1 MTETSQALST
11 SCESGVVLGR
21 TEPRLWTP
29 PLREL
34 TRDTSY
40 GYDLIDFAE
49 AIGWPLDP
57 YQQWLAIHGGEL
69 LPDGR
74 PRFRVLLV
82 IIARQ
87 NGKSVFCRILT
98 LFWLFVDCIELVIG
112 TNTSR
117 DTAKAS
123 WRKVIEMAERTAE
136 LAADLAP
143 IHTREAIGEE
153 NFFTKLGSNYRFAA
167 PNRRAGRSLTVGKAI
182 LDELREH
189 RNRDTW
195 DALINAGNA
204 VADFQAWAIT
214 NQGDVTA
221 IVLDEL
227 RTAALQ
233 FLETGEG
240 DPRLFLAEW
249 SAPAG
254 SDPADL
260 NALAYANPDL
270 GNRIQADALV
280 GQALQAKNAGGETLA
295 RFRTEIMC
303 QKVHLLDPAIEPELW
318 DDCGTAEP
326 VDLAAHRK
334 RVALCFDVSLD
345 GSHATLVAAATL
357 DGVTHIE
364 VVKRWQGHGCTAA
377 LRAEL
382 PGIVDRIKPR
392 SVAWFPAGPAAAV
405 AADLKQRRGGR
416 RPWPPRGVKV
426 DELTAETAAVC
437 MGLADIVA
445 SGQLQHP
452 KDEMLDQHIAQT
464 QKLKRG
470 DAWVFTRAGAGPV
483 DGSYAAAGAA
493 HAARTLPAPL
503 APLVVAT

>member
-1 MTETSQALST
+1 MTSQALST
-11 SCESGVVLGR
+11 SYATAAARGR

-34 TRDTSY
+34 TPNTSY
-40 GYDLIDFAE
+40 GFDLIDFAE
-49 AIGWPLDP
+49 AIGWPLDDW
-57 YQQWLAIHGGEL
+57 QKWLAVHAGEL

-74 PRFRVLLV
+74 PRFRTVLTIV
-82 IIARQ
+82 ARQ

-98 LFWLFVDCIELVIG
+98 LFWLFVDCAELVIG

-117 DTAKAS
+117 DTAKTS
-123 WRKVIEMAERTAE
+123 WRKVIEMAEGIPE
-136 LAADLAP
+136 LAGDLP
-143 IHTREAIGEE
+143 PVHTREAIGEE
-153 NFFTKLGSNYRFAA
+153 NFFTSLGSSYRFAA
-167 PNRRAGRSLTVGKAI
+167 PNRRAGRSLTVDRAV

-189 RNRDTW
+189 RSRDTW
-195 DALINAGNA
+195 NALINAGNA
-204 VADFQAWAIT
+204 VRDFAAWCIT
-214 NQGDVTA
+214 NQGDVTS

-227 RTAALQ
+227 RTSALG
-233 FLETGEG
+233 FIETGEG

-254 SDPADL
+254 SDPTDVE
-260 NALAYANPDL
+260 ALAYANPDL
-270 GNRIQADALV
+270 GNRIQADALL
-280 GQALQAKNAGGETLA
+280 GQAIQAKAAGGKTLA
-295 RFRTEIMC
+295 DFRTEIMC

-318 DDCGTAEP
+318 DACGTDQP
-326 VDLAAHRK
+326 VDLAGHRK

-357 DGVTHIE
+357 DGVTHLE

-382 PGIVDRIKPR
+382 PEIVERIKPR

-426 DELTAETAAVC
+426 EELTAETAAVC
-437 MGLADIVA
+437 MGLADIVGA
-445 SGQLQHP
+445 GQLRQP
-452 KDEMLDQHIAQT
+452 NDGMLTQHIRQT

-470 DAWVFTRAGAGPV
+470 DAWVFVRAGAGPV

-493 HAARTLPAPL
+493 HAARTMPAPL
-503 APLVVAT
+503 APLVVTT